1 MDKTY
6 IILNAQSDF
15 ALMAQV
21 MEALSDGYKLEGG
34 VSATVNS
41 QNGDK
46 NFYQAM
52 TYTQKVEIMKN
63 GISVE
68 PQRASDAD
76 EMTATN
82 V

>member
-52 TYTQKVEIMKN
+52 TYTQEKKTILK
-63 GISVE
+63 
-68 PQRASDAD
+68 
-76 EMTATN
+76 TCHATHEKQIQY
-82 V
+82 